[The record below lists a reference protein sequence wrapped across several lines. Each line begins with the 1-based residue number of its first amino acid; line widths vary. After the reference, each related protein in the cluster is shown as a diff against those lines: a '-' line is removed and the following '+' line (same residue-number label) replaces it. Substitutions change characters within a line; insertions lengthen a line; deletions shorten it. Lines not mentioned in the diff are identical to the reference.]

1 MLHGQRMPGPRFA
14 LILLLLVVA
23 LAVAGCG
30 GNY

>member
-1 MLHGQRMPGPRFA
+1 MLYRQRIPGPRVP